1 MYKKYDFK
9 STLAPYICD
18 YISEKRSLGFA
29 YDSESYILKKFD
41 DYCIRKELKDQRVD
55 KDILNEWMQ
64 PGKNEGQT
72 TKTRRVSAVRGLM
85 IYMNTVGI
93 NAYIPHHF
101 NSNDTQI
108 PHVMNKYEIIA
119 FFTEIDRYSPTTR
132 YVRLANE
139 YKVMFRLIYSC
150 GLRNSEACKLRF
162 ADISNKDNSIRIC
175 QSKGRKDRIVYL
187 ADDMMELLQQ
197 YCSYIKKQ
205 LGSEPFWAFPGE
217 SPDNPLHNTNIDRKF
232 NEFWKRTEYA
242 TKCDKKPTVH
252 GLRHSFVVR
261 RMNTWMVE
269 GVSLNLMM
277 PYLSKY
283 LGHKSINETFYYYHQ
298 IEEAFRIIEEKDSIS
313 DMVIPEVNDEK

>member
-1 MYKKYDFK
+1 MYKEYDYK
-9 STLAPYICD
+9 STLAPYIFN
-18 YISEKRSLGFA
+18 YVSEKRSLGFL
-29 YDSESYILKKFD
+29 YDSESYTLKRFD

-55 KDILNEWMQ
+55 KSFLNEWMQ

-72 TKTRRVSAVRGLM
+72 SKTRRVSVVRGLL

-108 PHVMNKYEIIA
+108 PHVMSKKEIIA
-119 FFTEIDRYSPTTR
+119 FFTEIDRYSPGPR
-132 YVRLANE
+132 YVRFANE

-150 GLRNSEACKLRF
+150 GLRNSEACNLKF
-162 ADISNKDNSIRIC
+162 ADIRNKDKSILIC

-187 ADDMMELLQQ
+187 ANDMMELLQQ
-197 YCSYIKKQ
+197 YCSSVKKQ
-205 LGSEPFWAFPGE
+205 LGFEPFWAFPGE
-217 SPDNPLHNTNIDRKF
+217 SPNNPFHNTNIDRKF
-232 NEFWKRTEYA
+232 NEFWNQTEYA

-252 GLRHSFVVR
+252 SLRHSFVVR
-261 RMNTWMVE
+261 RMNIWMEE

-283 LGHKSINETFYYYHQ
+283 LGHKSINDTFYYYHQ

-313 DMVIPEVNDEK
+313 DMVIPEVDYEK